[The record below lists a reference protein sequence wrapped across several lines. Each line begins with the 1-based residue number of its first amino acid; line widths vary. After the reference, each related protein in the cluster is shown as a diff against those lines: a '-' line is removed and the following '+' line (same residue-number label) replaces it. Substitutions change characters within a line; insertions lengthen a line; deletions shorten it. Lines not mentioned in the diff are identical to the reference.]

1 MHPHNHHHPHHP
13 HHHNKDRRPSGL
25 SVKHCD
31 AGPTAGLAPHLLR
44 VPSRLQEKRAS
55 VISLGSAKV
64 SRSSS
69 HLIKLLLTRVYGQV
83 DWRKAPRERN
93 KIDYVARILF
103 PALFAI
109 FVIIYFS
116 FLLA

>member
-1 MHPHNHHHPHHP
+1 MHPHNHHHPHH
-13 HHHNKDRRPSGL
+13 NKERRPSGL
-25 SVKHCD
+25 SVKHSD
-31 AGPTAGLAPHLLR
+31 SAPTAGLAPHLLR
-44 VPSRLQEKRAS
+44 VPTRLQEKRAS

-69 HLIKLLLTRVYGQV
+69 HLIKLLLTRVYGHV

-103 PALFAI
+103 PSLFALF
-109 FVIIYFS
+109 VTIYFS
-116 FLLA
+116 LLLA